1 MINYIIVILS
11 LLNKYQYG
19 SYSRA
24 VLKQKY
30 GIRGLVQD
38 HHIIPRQFGHQVTI
52 DIDSSSNLI
61 MLPTSYGK
69 LFLNTS
75 RPIHENG
82 HPKYNKYIQQ
92 LLDKNMTEKFII
104 IFMRQQLLN
113 NSLNRIV

>member
-11 LLNKYQYG
+11 LLNKYHYG

-24 VLKQKY
+24 VLKQKH

-38 HHIIPRQFGHQVTI
+38 HHIIPRQFSRRVNI
-52 DIDSSSNLI
+52 DIDGSKNLI

-69 LFLNTS
+69 LLLNTL

-82 HPKYNKYIQQ
+82 HPNYNKYVGQ
-92 LLDKNMTEKFII
+92 LLDQNFTEDFII
-104 IFMRQQLLN
+104 IFIKQQLLN
-113 NSLNRIV
+113 DSLNRVI

>member
-11 LLNKYQYG
+11 LLNKYHYG

-24 VLKQKY
+24 ALKQKH

-38 HHIIPRQFGHQVTI
+38 HHIIPRQFSRRVNI
-52 DIDSSSNLI
+52 DIDESKNLI

-69 LFLNTS
+69 LLLNTS

-82 HPKYNKYIQQ
+82 HPRYNKYIGQ
-92 LLDKNMTEKFII
+92 LLDKNLTEEFII
-104 IFMRQQLLN
+104 ISIRQQLLN
-113 NSLNRIV
+113 SGLNRVI

>member
-11 LLNKYQYG
+11 LLNKYHYG
-19 SYSRA
+19 SYNRA
-24 VLKQKY
+24 ILKQRH

-38 HHIIPRQFGHQVTI
+38 HHIIPRQFSRRVNI
-52 DIDSSSNLI
+52 DVDESKNLI

-82 HPKYNKYIQQ
+82 HPKYNKYIAKLLDQNFTEDFIITSMKQQ
-92 LLDKNMTEKFII
+92 LLSGN
-104 IFMRQQLLN
+104 
-113 NSLNRIV
+113 LNRVI

>member
-11 LLNKYQYG
+11 LLNKYHYG
-19 SYSRA
+19 SYNRA
-24 VLKQKY
+24 ILKQKR

-38 HHIIPRQFGHQVTI
+38 HHIIPRQFNRIVSI
-52 DIDSSSNLI
+52 DIDASKNLI

-82 HPKYNKYIQQ
+82 HPKYNKYIKQ
-92 LLDKNMTEKFII
+92 LLDQNFTEEFII
-104 IFMRQQLLN
+104 IFIREQILN
-113 NSLNRIV
+113 NNLNRII